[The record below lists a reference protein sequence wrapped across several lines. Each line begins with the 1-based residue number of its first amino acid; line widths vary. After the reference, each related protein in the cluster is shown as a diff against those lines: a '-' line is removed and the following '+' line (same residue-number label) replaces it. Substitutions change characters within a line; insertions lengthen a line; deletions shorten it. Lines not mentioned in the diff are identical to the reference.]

1 MKGSLFLHIYIP
13 TVGIYGG
20 GIMESISVGFIV
32 GTSISIILL
41 IVGII
46 ILLYS
51 RNKIRKNKWAW
62 WLVIFGIC
70 ALISG
75 AINSGILLK

>member
-1 MKGSLFLHIYIP
+1 
-13 TVGIYGG
+13 
-20 GIMESISVGFIV
+20 MESISLGFIV

-46 ILLYS
+46 MLLYS
-51 RNKIRKNKWAW
+51 RNKTRKNKWAW
-62 WLVIFGIC
+62 YLIVFGVC